1 MILTYSAVFF
11 TGPNDHTIAQ
21 IKDAVR
27 DGLRAVKNTIEDEA
41 VVLVCNTFTNTKQSF
56 CYLISKIYLCASTWK
71 LPNMIFLPVYLLF
84 FAACLSLITKMCM
97 HGFVPRVLVL

>member
-1 MILTYSAVFF
+1 MSNYIVRSPVAYHCSELEKSILTCSAVFF

-41 VVLVCNTFTNTKQSF
+41 VILVC
-56 CYLISKIYLCASTWK
+56 
-71 LPNMIFLPVYLLF
+71 
-84 FAACLSLITKMCM
+84 
-97 HGFVPRVLVL
+97 